1 MQQRLIYVM
10 DPMCSWCWGLAP
22 LLDSI
27 RVEFPELPLRLV
39 AGSLRSHLQTPLDTA
54 SRQALADHWQAVAAL
69 SGQPF
74 SDPHELPVSL
84 VFNVGPAS
92 RALIA
97 ARSLDE
103 RLAWPFARAV
113 QHAFYAQGLDV
124 TQPTVLRQIAV
135 DTGYDAEAFAA
146 RFDQPETQQQLDQDW
161 NWVADRGFAELPIL
175 FAERDG
181 QLALLCNGFRPA
193 GEVLGLLQRWVAAA
207 A

>member
-27 RVEFPELPLRLV
+27 RAEFPELPVHLV
-39 AGSLRSHLQTPLDTA
+39 AGSLRAHLDTPLDNA

-74 SDPHELPVSL
+74 SDPHALPDSL

-97 ARSLDE
+97 ARNLDE
-103 RLAWPFARAV
+103 CLAWPFARAV
-113 QHAFYAQGLDV
+113 QHAFYAQGLDI
-124 TQPTVLRQIAV
+124 TQPAVLMQIAA
-135 DTGYDAEAFAA
+135 DIGYDEALFAA
-146 RFDQPETQQQLDQDW
+146 RFDHPETRQQLEQDW

-175 FAERDG
+175 FAERKG
-181 QLALLCNGFRPA
+181 RLALLCNGFRVP
-193 GEVLGLLQRWVAAA
+193 GEVLALLQRWVAAA